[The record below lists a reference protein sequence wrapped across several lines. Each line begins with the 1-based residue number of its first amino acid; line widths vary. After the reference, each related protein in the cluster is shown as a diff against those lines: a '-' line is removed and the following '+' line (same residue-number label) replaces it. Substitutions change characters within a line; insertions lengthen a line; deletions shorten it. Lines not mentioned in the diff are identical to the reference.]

1 MTEANAPKLRPQYI
15 TFDLYGTLTYFQMSN
30 LTRDIFADRI
40 DPDRMDAF
48 LRDFSFYRYDE
59 VLGPWQ
65 PYDTVIQN
73 ALRRTCERWEVGYR
87 EAEGH
92 QLYHAIPSWGPH
104 EDVPEPLAQ
113 VAQSFPLVI
122 LSNASDD
129 QIQSNVAKLGAPVHA
144 VYTSQQAQA
153 YKPRLQAFEFMLD
166 RLGCGPDDILHVSAS
181 VRYDLM
187 SAYFLG
193 VQNKVFVNRGY
204 DPPIPDY
211 AYHEIKDLRGLPK
224 LLGL

>member
-1 MTEANAPKLRPQYI
+1 MEANEPKLRPKYI
-15 TFDLYGTLTYFQMSN
+15 TCDLYGTLTFFQMSN
-30 LTRDIFADRI
+30 MTRDMFAGRI
-40 DPDRMDAF
+40 DPNRMDDF
-48 LRDFSFYRYDE
+48 IRDFSFYRYDE
-59 VLGPWQ
+59 VLGPWK
-65 PYDTVIQN
+65 PYEAVIQG
-73 ALRRTCERWEVGYR
+73 ALRRTCTRWEIAYR
-87 EAEGH
+87 EAEGQ

-113 VAQSFPLVI
+113 VAESFPLVI

-129 QIQSNVAKLGAPVHA
+129 QIQANVAQLGAPVHA

-153 YKPRLQAFEFMLD
+153 YKPRLQAFEYMLD
-166 RLGCGPDDILHVSAS
+166 RLGCAPSDILHVSAS

-193 VQNKVFVNRGY
+193 VTHKVFVNRGY
-204 DPPIPDY
+204 DPPIPEY
-211 AYHEIKDLRGLPK
+211 TYHEIDDLRGLPT